1 MHENQYPNI
10 YIPAEQLCLSTF
22 CVFSLTKVFKLHRES
37 YKQITFGI
45 KTVFVIK
52 LLVQKCSQFYDI
64 NILHLKS

>member
-1 MHENQYPNI
+1 MHENQYPSI

-52 LLVQKCSQFYDI
+52 LLVQECS
-64 NILHLKS
+64 